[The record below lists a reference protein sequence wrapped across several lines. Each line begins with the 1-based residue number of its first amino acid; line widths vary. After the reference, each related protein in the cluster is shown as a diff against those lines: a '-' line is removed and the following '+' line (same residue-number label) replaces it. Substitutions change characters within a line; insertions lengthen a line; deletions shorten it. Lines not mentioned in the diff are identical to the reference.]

1 MLAQGFCHLLRL
13 TLPSA
18 TVRLSDGAEIKWGAD
33 IYRPRHASYGGI
45 GSVEALAE
53 GIGDEVPALQIE
65 LLVPGSTAAATLLA
79 PGLQTS
85 RVTAWLA
92 EANFSTSTVVGTPS
106 AVFDGWIDQGR
117 LVRSAGSLALNLSV
131 VSLLERLFELNTGN
145 TLSPSWHKSVWP
157 GETGEDHATGL
168 GLADAW
174 GVEAPPAAVVYAS
187 GAQGGSALG
196 AIGRSWVD
204 R

>member
-1 MLAQGFCHLLRL
+1 MIAQGFCHLLQL

-18 TVRLSDGAEIKWGAD
+18 IVRLSDGAEIIWGANT
-33 IYRPRHASYGGI
+33 YRPRHATYGGI

-53 GIGDEVPALQIE
+53 GIGDEVPAMQLE
-65 LLVPGSTAAATLLA
+65 LLVPGSTAAADLLA

-92 EANFSTSTVVGTPS
+92 EANFTTSTVVGTP
-106 AVFDGWIDQGR
+106 AILFDGFIDQGR
-117 LVRSAGSLALNLSV
+117 LSRTAGGLALNLSI
-131 VSLLERLFELNTGN
+131 VSLLERLFELNIGN

-174 GVEAPPAAVVYAS
+174 GVESPPAAVVYSS
-187 GAQGGSALG
+187 GGGSYGRQGGGMMAG
-196 AIGRSWVD
+196 
-204 R
+204 